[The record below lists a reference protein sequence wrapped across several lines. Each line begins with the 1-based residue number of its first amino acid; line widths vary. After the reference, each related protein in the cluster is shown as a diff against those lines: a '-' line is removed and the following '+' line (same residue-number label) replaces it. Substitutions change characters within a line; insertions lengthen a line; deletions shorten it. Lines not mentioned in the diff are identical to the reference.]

1 MNLFTANSFAPVAA
15 EERTD
20 HRRWTCVSQDGV
32 DPKRGER
39 SSAGPLA
46 GGVQRAGAGRR
57 GPGRGYQVETHVH

>member
-1 MNLFTANSFAPVAA
+1 MFTANPFATVAA

-20 HRRWTCVSQDGV
+20 HSDHNRWTCISQDGV

-46 GGVQRAGAGRR
+46 GGLQRAGAGRR
-57 GPGRGYQVETHVH
+57 GPGGGYQVNAVQ